1 MNYINKIC
9 NKIDTFFMLS
19 SFMPPGYKDDF
30 QILANDSIPLVCI
43 FEKLQNNF
51 YNFKFLIF
59 RFFAAL
65 FKYFYLL

>member
-1 MNYINKIC
+1 
-9 NKIDTFFMLS
+9 MLS

-43 FEKLQNNF
+43 FEKLPNNF
-51 YNFKFLIF
+51 YNFKFFIF